1 MTFSGLIFIFKQ
13 TALKYDFS
21 WFSGF
26 LSLEA
31 NALFTYRHLWL
42 WGSTVTEKCLVWDG
56 YASGK
61 GQSAQWSRW
70 SQEERAVPGSTG
82 VVPRGAWRWTDVVV
96 SRIYWGWGTA
106 EKRRKKIHGFH
117 ELAVETCALDIP
129 MNLWGWNMEMGVEE
143 GWGPALVVR
152 DKSQWNTIT
161 PKCI

>member
-1 MTFSGLIFIFKQ
+1 MTFSGLILIFKQ
-13 TALKYDFS
+13 TALKYDLS

-70 SQEERAVPGSTG
+70 SQEERAVPREYRSGTQGSMAVDGCGG
-82 VVPRGAWRWTDVVV
+82 VQNILGVRN
-96 SRIYWGWGTA
+96 SRKKA
-106 EKRRKKIHGFH
+106 EKNPWIPWVSCWDLCPRYSHESMGLKYGDGCWRR
-117 ELAVETCALDIP
+117 LRPCT
-129 MNLWGWNMEMGVEE
+129 
-143 GWGPALVVR
+143 
-152 DKSQWNTIT
+152 SS
-161 PKCI
+161 